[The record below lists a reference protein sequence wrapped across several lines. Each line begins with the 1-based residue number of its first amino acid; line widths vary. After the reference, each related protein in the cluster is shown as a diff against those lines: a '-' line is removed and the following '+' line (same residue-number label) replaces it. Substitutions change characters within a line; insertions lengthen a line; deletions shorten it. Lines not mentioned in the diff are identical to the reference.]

1 MNQDHSFHSSEASEM
16 WNASPSCMKLDM
28 EMEKMAR
35 HTTTP
40 TLTTNGSQECSQG
53 TQGSSTTEGYTHTS
67 KRSRM
72 ITTPPRSTSRT
83 ITRLPF
89 YSSSPSAHLKEGKM
103 SLRESEKQQ
112 LCGRLFTSPESK
124 SDLWEMSN
132 LSEMTLS
139 ETQSLNTDTQ
149 MENGHCPSLQTS
161 RSCSFTEEQTQEKHS
176 GQCTALRIP
185 SWCPTWTTSADGTTS
200 TMESSS
206 MTCPSHISQENHAST
221 CWTGKWTDPFI
232 SDTRQQRSP
241 RKRVRFSPRTS
252 PSTNP
257 FLQTSLEQ
265 FVGVSP
271 RLYTSRGL
279 PTGSPTDNWM
289 RIKLVWNTKTASWDQ
304 HKRSETPSP

>member
-1 MNQDHSFHSSEASEM
+1 MNQDHSFHSSAASEM
-16 WNASPSCMKLDM
+16 WNVSPSCMKLDM
-28 EMEKMAR
+28 EMEKMVR

-40 TLTTNGSQECSQG
+40 TLTTNGNQECSQG
-53 TQGSSTTEGYTHTS
+53 TQDSSTTEVSTRTS

-72 ITTPPRSTSRT
+72 ITTPPRSMSRT

-89 YSSSPSAHLKEGKM
+89 YSSSPSALLKEGKM
-103 SLRESEKQQ
+103 SLRESERQQ
-112 LCGRLFTSPESK
+112 LSGRLFTSPESK
-124 SDLWEMSN
+124 SDPWEMSN
-132 LSEMTLS
+132 LSEMTLN
-139 ETQSLNTDTQ
+139 ETRSLNTDIQ
-149 MENGHCPSLQTS
+149 METGHCPSLRTS
-161 RSCSFTEEQTQEKHS
+161 RSSSYTAEPTQERHS
-176 GQCTALRIP
+176 GQSTALRIP
-185 SWCPTWTTSADGTTS
+185 SWSPTWTTSADGTTS

-206 MTCPSHISQENHAST
+206 MICPSHISQENHAST

-232 SDTRQQRSP
+232 SDTRQLRSP

-257 FLQTSLEQ
+257 FLQTSLEP

-289 RIKLVWNTKTASWDQ
+289 RIKLVWNTTTASWDQ
-304 HKRSETPSP
+304 HKRSSTPSP